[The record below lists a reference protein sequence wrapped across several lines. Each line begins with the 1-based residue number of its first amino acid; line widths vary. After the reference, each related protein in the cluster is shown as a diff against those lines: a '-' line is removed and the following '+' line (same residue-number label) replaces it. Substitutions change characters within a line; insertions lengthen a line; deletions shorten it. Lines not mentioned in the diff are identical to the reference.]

1 MLKEASV
8 QAEIFPKQD
17 DLPQNGL
24 GNFIWLPLSG
34 ESVKEGR
41 TLFVD
46 PVYLKPY
53 PDQWTYLA
61 GIHRLSG
68 QDVSEIIR
76 MKGLSLETL
85 EGKSPGKGRDGS
97 LKIYQG
103 DLLPCARR
111 MLEGVSE
118 GCRDV
123 TTFRLSIHLKSRGYP
138 LEQAEKFLQT
148 WNATRNRPPLD
159 TRIITIKVRSAF
171 SHGYSGYGCEDPL
184 IIPFCE
190 GYCLI
195 KRKEHTGLMVAEGG
209 YDGDENNEEKS

>member
-8 QAEIFPKQD
+8 KAEIFPKQD

-76 MKGLSLETL
+76 MKGFSLETL
-85 EGKSPGKGRDGS
+85 EGKSPGKGRNGS

-111 MLEGVSE
+111 MLDGVSE

-123 TTFRLSIHLKSRGYP
+123 AAFRLAIHLKSRGYSM
-138 LEQAEKFLQT
+138 EQAEGLLQI
-148 WNATRNRPPLD
+148 WNTARNRPPLED
-159 TRIITIKVRSAF
+159 RIITIKVRSAYN
-171 SHGYSGYGCEDPL
+171 HGYTGYGCEDPL
-184 IIPFCE
+184 VIPFCE
-190 GYCLI
+190 GSCLI
-195 KRKEHTGLMVAEGG
+195 KRKELMGLMVAER
-209 YDGDENNEEKS
+209 